1 MLRWAWVHMCLLNW
15 PALLLPKTA
24 PNHTLP
30 VASYCR
36 FFSVTHFFGTA
47 VCQTHL
53 CRRALSLE
61 SRAASRERGKSETCL
76 SHWLSHP
83 GRKHI
88 QIFYE
93 VGGKTACAIYTVRKK
108 SIVSRS
114 AGTSGLWNSLALTSI
129 WISSL
134 HTYTPNHTFPLEWLK
149 LSRTNIHGLTEATL
163 RHCKLPSKEPF
174 DPCSFV
180 LDTERGKKR
189 LVVKVPNGS
198 EQASVAQGH
207 WQLLNNSR
215 DGKLHFGVWV
225 LLGEGFNM
233 THTSCWGSNIHN
245 WC

>member
-1 MLRWAWVHMCLLNW
+1 MLRWAGVHMCLLNW

-30 VASYCR
+30 VASSCR
-36 FFSVTHFFGTA
+36 FFSVTHFFSTA

-108 SIVSRS
+108 
-114 AGTSGLWNSLALTSI
+114 ALSPGRPV
-129 WISSL
+129 
-134 HTYTPNHTFPLEWLK
+134 H
-149 LSRTNIHGLTEATL
+149 
-163 RHCKLPSKEPF
+163 
-174 DPCSFV
+174 
-180 LDTERGKKR
+180 
-189 LVVKVPNGS
+189 
-198 EQASVAQGH
+198 QASGILWH
-207 WQLLNNSR
+207 WPPS
-215 DGKLHFGVWV
+215 GFLHC
-225 LLGEGFNM
+225 
-233 THTSCWGSNIHN
+233 THTHQTTHFPSNGWSSAEPTSMGWPRPPSGTVNYLQKNLSI
-245 WC
+245 CARSS